1 MMTSRVTT
9 SLNTLS
15 FVGSFV
21 ASSAL
26 LSSPALAGGGGDSML
41 RDHAI
46 NFVVFVALIVIAA
59 RKPIANALNARAD
72 AITKD
77 IQEAQTALEQAQ
89 DALAKYEGMIA
100 DLESEREALLE
111 QYRSQGEREKQAL
124 IDEGKRDAE
133 RLAADAQRTA
143 ESELV
148 ALQRKI
154 ESELIDSALTKAEAL
169 LKEGVKAADHKRL
182 TQD

>member
-1 MMTSRVTT
+1 MLKMMTSRVTT

-77 IQEAQTALEQAQ
+77 IQEAHQVLAQ
-89 DALAKYEGMIA
+89 SLQLLKGHLRRDV
-100 DLESEREALLE
+100 ERGL
-111 QYRSQGEREKQAL
+111 
-124 IDEGKRDAE
+124 
-133 RLAADAQRTA
+133 AQRGA
-143 ESELV
+143 PSLEGREHQ
-148 ALQRKI
+148 QRSKQP
-154 ESELIDSALTKAEAL
+154 L
-169 LKEGVKAADHKRL
+169 
-182 TQD
+182 